1 MKKSGLRSTSHV
13 RKSTEDKLKAK
24 EEVSSLEEVS
34 KTATSERKKNDLTF
48 YRVRK
53 LTSDLIN
60 EFEVQKNLS
69 RLYNTLT
76 SW

>member
-34 KTATSERKKNDLTF
+34 KTATSEKKM
-48 YRVRK
+48 
-53 LTSDLIN
+53 I
-60 EFEVQKNLS
+60 
-69 RLYNTLT
+69 
-76 SW
+76 